1 MLTTPVFWPEEFHG
15 LYSPWD
21 YKESNITDFFQKGQ
35 DQEVSDAWVNA
46 KVFIFY
52 GLLEWFS

>member
-1 MLTTPVFWPEEFHG
+1 MGGRKLILERPV
-15 LYSPWD
+15 L
-21 YKESNITDFFQKGQ
+21 TDFFQKGQ